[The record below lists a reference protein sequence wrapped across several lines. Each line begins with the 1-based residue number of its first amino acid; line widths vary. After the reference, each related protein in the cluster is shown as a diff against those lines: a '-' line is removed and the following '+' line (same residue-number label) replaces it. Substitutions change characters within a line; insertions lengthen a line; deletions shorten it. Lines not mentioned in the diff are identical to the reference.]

1 MSVLTTGGKLR
12 VDTTRRIKTRAI
24 YLCVWTLL
32 YADTQALATHKFDGH
47 LLVVQQIGSL
57 KDDSKGTLS
66 DFLADPVVDADD
78 V

>member
-1 MSVLTTGGKLR
+1 MEAKRNARLVR
-12 VDTTRRIKTRAI
+12 V
-24 YLCVWTLL
+24 CVTCGVAWSQPW
-32 YADTQALATHKFDGH
+32 AVATHKFDGH
-47 LLVVQQIGSL
+47 LLVVEQIGSL

>member
-1 MSVLTTGGKLR
+1 MSVLTKGEKLR
-12 VDTTRRIKTRAI
+12 VDTTRRTRRERFI
-24 YLCVWTLL
+24 FCVRTLL
-32 YADTQALATHKFDGH
+32 YADTKALATYEFDGH

-66 DFLADPVVDADD
+66 NFLADPVVDADD

>member
-1 MSVLTTGGKLR
+1 MSVLTKGEKLT
-12 VDTTRRIKTRAI
+12 VDTTKANKTRVTC
-24 YLCVWTLL
+24 LCVWTLL

-66 DFLADPVVDADD
+66 NFLADPVVDADD

>member
-1 MSVLTTGGKLR
+1 ME
-12 VDTTRRIKTRAI
+12 VDTTRRTKTRATCL
-24 YLCVWTLL
+24 YVETLL

-47 LLVVQQIGSL
+47 LLVVQQIGAL

-66 DFLADPVVDADD
+66 NFLADPVVDADN